1 MKLRIAHVVCV
12 FPPYKG
18 GIGSLAAQ
26 NAKLLARAGHDVTVF
41 TPHYDHNKPAQ
52 EDRDGYVIKRLP
64 ALLKFGNAAF
74 APSIYSALKDFD
86 VVHLHYP
93 FFGVAEVVWL
103 LKIARGTSLKLVITY
118 HMDVIGEGATHFI
131 FSAHRNLLMRSIVNS
146 ADLVIGTSRDYLEHS
161 DINYLVSSNPEKIKV
176 IPPAIDVHHFT
187 PMDGHPV
194 GQRHGIDKNI
204 DRVILFVGGMDPAHY
219 FKGLEV
225 LLQAVSSIKNKIS
238 LKAII
243 IGSGSL
249 QSKYKEQAKNL
260 GITENIIFAGSVSY
274 NDLPEYYSFAD
285 LFVLPSIDKS
295 EAFGIVSA
303 ESLACGTPILVSDL
317 PGVRTVAEGGVG
329 STFVTGDVEALS
341 LRLKEMLGDLEI
353 LREMGMQGRKKALDE
368 YAEEVV
374 LEKLIDVYKK
384 I

>member
-1 MKLRIAHVVCV
+1 MKIAHIVCV

-18 GIGSLAAQ
+18 GIGLLAAQ
-26 NAKLLARAGHDVTVF
+26 NARILARAGHDVTVF
-41 TPHYDHNKPAQ
+41 TPHYDKNKPSH
-52 EDRDGYVIKRLP
+52 EDHDGYVIEHLP

-103 LKIARGTSLKLVITY
+103 LKIVRGKSLKLVMTY
-118 HMDVIGEGATHFI
+118 HMDVIGEGLLHFV

-146 ADLVIGTSRDYLEHS
+146 ANMVIGTSRDYLEHS
-161 DINYLVSSNPEKIKV
+161 DINYLVSSNPEKIAV

-187 PMDGHPV
+187 PVDGYAV
-194 GQRHGIDKNI
+194 GQRHSIDKKNE
-204 DRVILFVGGMDPAHY
+204 RVILFVGGMDHAHY

-225 LLQAVSSIKNKIS
+225 LLASVSIIKNKLP
-238 LKAII
+238 LKVIL

-249 QSKYKEQAKNL
+249 QSKYKEQVAKL
-260 GITENIIFAGSVSY
+260 GIADNVIFAGSVPY

-303 ESLACGTPILVSDL
+303 EALSCGTPILVSDL
-317 PGVRTVAEGGVG
+317 PGVRTVADDGVG
-329 STFVTGDVEALS
+329 KTFVVGDSDALA
-341 LRLKEMLGDLEI
+341 LRLVEMLSNTEM
-353 LREMGMQGRKKALDE
+353 LREMGMQGRKKALAE

-374 LEKLIDVYKK
+374 LEKLIEVYKN
-384 I
+384 II